1 MKFIVDAQLPQ
12 SLSLLLNTLG
22 ADSIHTLNLPDKNK
36 TGDDV
41 IMKLA
46 VEENRIIITKDNDF
60 LQSHLLKSIPPK
72 LLLVNTGNITNKML
86 LDLFSKNFPLITSL
100 LEKKDFIELTKEEI
114 VVHD

>member
-12 SLSLLLNTLG
+12 SLSILLNRLG
-22 ADSIHTLNLPDKNK
+22 ADSILTLNLPDKNK

-46 VEENRIIITKDNDF
+46 AEEDRIITKDNDF
-60 LQSHLLKSIPPK
+60 LQSQFLKSTPPK
-72 LLLVNTGNITNKML
+72 LLLVNTVNISKKML
-86 LDLFSKNFPLITSL
+86 LHLFGKTFVLHTNLFV
-100 LEKKDFIELTKEEI
+100 KKDFIELTKEEI